1 MRYVNEDMSRKL
13 RALIVST
20 GKTMDEI
27 AKEMNISRPTLS
39 SRINGRRDFSREEME
54 KFANIVGEKP
64 QNIFLHSCFLK
75 RNNYALQY
83 GCTFSR
89 IVMHDCHIDSC
100 IIHPLVSRIVNCKVT
115 ISIGIKKF

>member
-64 QNIFLHSCFLK
+64 QNIFF
-75 RNNYALQY
+75 A
-83 GCTFSR
+83 
-89 IVMHDCHIDSC
+89 
-100 IIHPLVSRIVNCKVT
+100 
-115 ISIGIKKF
+115 